1 VEKAAFG
8 KESGIIMA
16 ILRRD
21 YLIVGAGVAG
31 GSVCEGIRQYDPK
44 GTVMLVGNDGDL
56 PYSRFRLLGGGLAA
70 EIPSL
75 EDLRIF
81 SPTWYAEQA
90 IDARLDTPV
99 RQLNLERHLAVLST
113 GQVVEFRKACLATGT
128 RVHRPLVAGAALGNL
143 FYLRSWRDL
152 IALREASASEPH
164 LAVVGGGAV
173 AGLVAAQFAQRSG
186 SQVFLVHRGKALW
199 NRLLDEA
206 SAAWLTGYYESK
218 GVQMRVGEALNG
230 FEGRTALKNIQ
241 TKSGQRFP
249 AGAAV
254 VAFGLEMNLG
264 LVANTPLSYP
274 HGTPVNEFLETD
286 EKGIYAAGAIAAYPD
301 KIFGG
306 VRRSELE
313 DCARRQGL
321 VAGANMTGK
330 KRQRFDWMPHR
341 TLTVFDL
348 RFEWVGDFSRTPTR
362 LEVEG
367 DRASGQFLVR
377 HFLHGNLQGV
387 TCCNQSPEVVADWK
401 DRVRNQP
408 REFKR
413 HAA

>member
-1 VEKAAFG
+1 
-8 KESGIIMA
+8 MA

-21 YLIVGAGVAG
+21 YLIIGAGVAG
-31 GSVCEGIRQYDPK
+31 CSVCEGIRQYDPK
-44 GTVMLVGNDGDL
+44 GTVLLVGNEGEL
-56 PYSRFRLLGGGLAA
+56 PYSRLRLLGGGLAA
-70 EIPSL
+70 ESPSL

-81 SPTWYAEQA
+81 SSAWYEEQA
-90 IDARLDTPV
+90 IDVRPDTPV
-99 RQLNLERHLAVLST
+99 RQLNLDRHLAVLST
-113 GQVVEFRKACLATGT
+113 GQVVEFRKACLATGA
-128 RVHRPLVAGAALGNL
+128 RVHRPMVAGAALGNL
-143 FYLRSWRDL
+143 FYLRSWRDVN
-152 IALREASASEPH
+152 ALREASASEPH
-164 LAVVGGGAV
+164 LAVLGGGAV

-186 SQVFLVHRGKALW
+186 SQVFLVHRGKTLW

-286 EKGIYAAGAIAAYPD
+286 EKGIYAAGTIAAYPD

-306 VRRSELE
+306 VRRSEQE
-313 DCARRQGL
+313 DCARLQGL

-330 KRQRFDWMPHR
+330 KRQRFEWMPHR

-348 RFEWVGDFSRTPTR
+348 RFEWVGDFSKTPTR
-362 LEVEG
+362 LEVDG

-377 HFLHGNLQGV
+377 YFLHGNLQGV
-387 TCCNQSPEVVADWK
+387 TYCNQSPEVVAHWK
-401 DRVRNQP
+401 ERVRQQP